1 VQIGSHMGENIS
13 AYDPTTQ
20 TVLAQIT
27 NGLVAAGADIVTATQ
42 RAYVILNGMLFRQ
55 ASMVS
60 FVMLF
65 RLLGVVF
72 LLMIPLVFIMRRPKR
87 GGGASAAAH

>member
-1 VQIGSHMGENIS
+1 
-13 AYDPTTQ
+13 
-20 TVLAQIT
+20 
-27 NGLVAAGADIVTATQ
+27 
-42 RAYVILNGMLFRQ
+42 MLLQQ

-72 LLMIPLVFIMRRPKR
+72 LVMLPLVLLMKRPR
-87 GGGASAAAH
+87 GSAGPVGAH

>member
-1 VQIGSHMGENIS
+1 MILQGM
-13 AYDPTTQ
+13 
-20 TVLAQIT
+20 
-27 NGLVAAGADIVTATQ
+27 
-42 RAYVILNGMLFRQ
+42 VIQQ

-72 LLMIPLVFIMRRPKR
+72 LVMLPLVLIMKRPR
-87 GGGASAAAH
+87 GAGGPVGAH